1 MIIFL
6 TGVGGEVT
14 FAYMGEV
21 TGTRERQHRR
31 SERFPKLE
39 PFPKLIERFDPTGSA
54 IGSVVIPWPS
64 SRCRAARWSLA
75 VCSP

>member
-1 MIIFL
+1 
-6 TGVGGEVT
+6 
-14 FAYMGEV
+14 MGEV

-54 IGSVVIPWPS
+54 TGSVVIPWPS
-64 SRCRAARWSLA
+64 SRCRGGPMEPRSLLALTDAAR
-75 VCSP
+75 